1 MEEKYVIEIY
11 HPLVEMKPIV
21 VDKQGK
27 SIFLDDIHLCCLGEL
42 CNIGVEATNGDVYII
57 GREILKEGI
66 IKIRKIN

>member
-11 HPLVEMKPIV
+11 HSLVEMKPIV

-27 SIFLDDIHLCCLGEL
+27 SIFLDDVYLCCSGEQ
-42 CNIGVEATNGDVYII
+42 CNIGVEATDGDIYII

-66 IKIRKIN
+66 IKIRKTN